1 METHLAPSVPV
12 VSEQTVKSCSYIA
25 LNFGSLDVATNK
37 VSINLKSVVLVH
49 LFGVVVLANSC

>member
-12 VSEQTVKSCSYIA
+12 VSEQIVKSCSYIA
-25 LNFGSLDVATNK
+25 MNFGSLDVVTSR

-49 LFGVVVLANSC
+49 HT